1 MGVTQATISTCVRE
15 VAAFFY
21 QRQQRYIIF
30 PNTADQQN
38 EIAADF
44 AEKYGGIPSCIGA
57 IDGTHI
63 PILRPHHR
71 ERDFIN
77 RKRFLSL
84 NVMVM
89 SNANNVLTH
98 VDPRFPGS
106 IHDAYI
112 FRASDVNRKGM
123 NGNYGDNY
131 LLGDSGYPL
140 KNFLLTPLRNPR
152 NAAEQNYNRWH
163 KHTRASVEATI
174 GIMKQRFRCIDNSGG
189 YLYHHPTVAAQI
201 VVACACLHNIA
212 MNNGMPP
219 PIEEHEEDED
229 GRRRFPPNNQRL
241 PVPRPQHIGRA
252 RIEDV
257 NRRQLFIE
265 QHFAD

>member
-1 MGVTQATISTCVRE
+1 MSIIEIFHVPIYINEVCFLIINYIIFLQVCIAIRYFATGCNYSVIGDFVGVTQATISTCVRE

-84 NVMVM
+84 NVMVC
-89 SNANNVLTH
+89 
-98 VDPRFPGS
+98 
-106 IHDAYI
+106 I
-112 FRASDVNRKGM
+112 
-123 NGNYGDNY
+123 
-131 LLGDSGYPL
+131 
-140 KNFLLTPLRNPR
+140 
-152 NAAEQNYNRWH
+152 
-163 KHTRASVEATI
+163 TI
-174 GIMKQRFRCIDNSGG
+174 
-189 YLYHHPTVAAQI
+189 YTV
-201 VVACACLHNIA
+201 
-212 MNNGMPP
+212 
-219 PIEEHEEDED
+219 
-229 GRRRFPPNNQRL
+229 
-241 PVPRPQHIGRA
+241 
-252 RIEDV
+252 
-257 NRRQLFIE
+257 
-265 QHFAD
+265 